1 MQIQINAAD
10 LSTTDALWT
19 FINDEVA
26 RQLKHHADQLTRVE
40 VHLHDLNGKL
50 KSGTDKRVVME
61 ARPRGHQP
69 IVAHDDSTD
78 IYEAVRGASRKLDRA
93 LTHKLE
99 RIGDKRAG
107 GTARPTQPFEG
118 A

>member
-19 FINDEVA
+19 FINQEVTH
-26 RQLKHHADQLTRVE
+26 QLKHHADQLTRVE
-40 VHLHDLNGKL
+40 VHLHDLNGKH
-50 KSGTDKRVVME
+50 KSGMDKRVVME

-69 IVAHDDSTD
+69 IVAQDESTD
-78 IYEAVRGASRKLDRA
+78 IYEAVKGAARKLDRA

-99 RIGDKRAG
+99 RLGDKRAG
-107 GTARPTQPFEG
+107 ATRPSQPFEG